1 MKFNRLNDLYFKRL
15 LGDKR
20 RKNFTLNFLNA
31 MLDRDEN
38 NYFTDI
44 TFLDK
49 DNEPDTIDGKLS
61 KLDIRADMN
70 DGTQIEIEVQVL
82 PFKLMAER
90 SLFYW
95 SKMYAE
101 QLNKSERYKKLKRT
115 VAINLLNF
123 DYLIEEK
130 EWHNV
135 YALLNIKSHR
145 KLTDHMEIHF
155 AEIPKFKLKD
165 IRKMRA
171 SETWMAYFSGNYDD
185 KELEEL
191 SMNKPI
197 MKEVMDFERSFLMDK
212 MQRREYEQREKALRD
227 YYSYMDETFEDG
239 YDKGFGKGKMEGK
252 MEGRIEGKMEGRIEG
267 RKEGKI
273 EGINEIA
280 LRMLKRGK
288 ELAEIVED
296 TGLSIEE
303 VKKLQA

>member
-197 MKEVMDFERSFLMDK
+197 MKEVMDFERSFLMNK

>member
-15 LGDKR
+15 LGDKN
-20 RKNFTLNFLNA
+20 KKSLTLNFLNSI
-31 MLDRDEN
+31 LDRDAN

-49 DNEPDTIDGKLS
+49 DNEPETIDDKLS

-90 SLFYW
+90 SLYYW

-101 QLNKSERYKKLKRT
+101 QLGKGERYKKLKKT
-115 VAINLLNF
+115 IAINLLNF
-123 DYLIEEK
+123 DYLTDEK
-130 EWHNV
+130 DWHNI
-135 YALLNIKSHR
+135 YRLLNAKSYR

-171 SETWMAYFSGNYDD
+171 SETWIAYFSGNYDD

-227 YYSYMDETFEDG
+227 YYSYMGESYEDG
-239 YDKGFGKGKMEGK
+239 YDKGKTEEVNK
-252 MEGRIEGKMEGRIEG
+252 
-267 RKEGKI
+267 
-273 EGINEIA
+273 IA
-280 LRMLKRGK
+280 LNLLDLGANIEMIMK
-288 ELAEIVED
+288 A
-296 TGLSIEE
+296 TGLSENEI
-303 VKKLQA
+303 KNLQKEK

>member
-15 LGDKR
+15 LGDKN
-20 RKNFTLNFLNA
+20 KKSLTLNFLNSI
-31 MLDRDEN
+31 LDRDAN

-49 DNEPDTIDGKLS
+49 DNEPETIDGKLS

-90 SLFYW
+90 SLYYW
-95 SKMYAE
+95 SKIYAE
-101 QLNKSERYKKLKRT
+101 QLGKGERYKKLKKT
-115 VAINLLNF
+115 IAINLLNF
-123 DYLIEEK
+123 DYLTDEK
-130 EWHNV
+130 DWHNI
-135 YALLNIKSHR
+135 YRLLNAKSYR

-171 SETWMAYFSGNYDD
+171 SETWIAYFSGNYDD

-227 YYSYMDETFEDG
+227 YYSYMGESYEDG
-239 YDKGFGKGKMEGK
+239 YDKGYDKGKTEEVNK
-252 MEGRIEGKMEGRIEG
+252 
-267 RKEGKI
+267 
-273 EGINEIA
+273 IA
-280 LRMLKRGK
+280 LNLLDLGANIEMIMK
-288 ELAEIVED
+288 A
-296 TGLSIEE
+296 TGLSENEI
-303 VKKLQA
+303 KNLQKEK

>member
-15 LGDKR
+15 LGDKN
-20 RKNFTLNFLNA
+20 KKSLTLNFLNSI
-31 MLDRDEN
+31 LDRDAN

-49 DNEPDTIDGKLS
+49 DNEPETIDGKLS

-90 SLFYW
+90 SLYYW

-101 QLNKSERYKKLKRT
+101 QLGKGERYKKLKKT
-115 VAINLLNF
+115 IAINLLNF
-123 DYLIEEK
+123 DYLIDEK
-130 EWHNV
+130 DWHNI
-135 YALLNIKSHR
+135 YRLLNAKSYR

-171 SETWMAYFSGNYDD
+171 SETWIAYFSGNYND

-227 YYSYMDETFEDG
+227 YYSYMGESYEDG
-239 YDKGFGKGKMEGK
+239 YDKGYDKGKTEEVNK
-252 MEGRIEGKMEGRIEG
+252 
-267 RKEGKI
+267 
-273 EGINEIA
+273 IA
-280 LRMLKRGK
+280 LNLLDLGANIEMIMK
-288 ELAEIVED
+288 A
-296 TGLSIEE
+296 TGLSENEI
-303 VKKLQA
+303 KNLQKEKWT

>member
-1 MKFNRLNDLYFKRL
+1 
-15 LGDKR
+15 
-20 RKNFTLNFLNA
+20 
-31 MLDRDEN
+31 
-38 NYFTDI
+38 
-44 TFLDK
+44 
-49 DNEPDTIDGKLS
+49 
-61 KLDIRADMN
+61 
-70 DGTQIEIEVQVL
+70 
-82 PFKLMAER
+82 
-90 SLFYW
+90 
-95 SKMYAE
+95 MYAE

>member
-1 MKFNRLNDLYFKRL
+1 
-15 LGDKR
+15 
-20 RKNFTLNFLNA
+20 

-90 SLFYW
+90 SQFYW

>member
-15 LGDKR
+15 LGDKN
-20 RKNFTLNFLNA
+20 KKSLTLNFLNSI
-31 MLDRDEN
+31 LDRDAN

-49 DNEPDTIDGKLS
+49 DNEPETIDGKLS

-90 SLFYW
+90 SLYYW

-101 QLNKSERYKKLKRT
+101 QLGKGERYKKLKKT
-115 VAINLLNF
+115 IAINLLNF
-123 DYLIEEK
+123 DYLTDEK
-130 EWHNV
+130 DWHNI
-135 YALLNIKSHR
+135 YRLLNAKSYR

-171 SETWMAYFSGNYDD
+171 SETWIAYFSGNYDD

-227 YYSYMDETFEDG
+227 YYSYMGESYEDG
-239 YDKGFGKGKMEGK
+239 YDKGYDKGKTEEVNK
-252 MEGRIEGKMEGRIEG
+252 
-267 RKEGKI
+267 
-273 EGINEIA
+273 IA
-280 LRMLKRGK
+280 LNLLDLGANIEMIMK
-288 ELAEIVED
+288 A
-296 TGLSIEE
+296 TGLSENEI
-303 VKKLQA
+303 KNLQKEK

>member
-252 MEGRIEGKMEGRIEG
+252 MEGRIEGKMEGR
-267 RKEGKI
+267 KEGKI

>member
-303 VKKLQA
+303 VKRLQA

>member
-15 LGDKR
+15 LGDKN
-20 RKNFTLNFLNA
+20 KKSLTLNFLNSI
-31 MLDRDEN
+31 LDRDAN

-49 DNEPDTIDGKLS
+49 DNEPETIDGKLS

-90 SLFYW
+90 SLYYW

-101 QLNKSERYKKLKRT
+101 QLGKGEWYKKLKKT
-115 VAINLLNF
+115 IAINLLNF
-123 DYLIEEK
+123 DYLTDEK
-130 EWHNV
+130 DWHNI
-135 YALLNIKSHR
+135 YTLLNTKSYR

-155 AEIPKFKLKD
+155 VEIPKFKLKD

-171 SETWMAYFSGNYDD
+171 SETWIAYFSGNYDD

-212 MQRREYEQREKALRD
+212 VQRREYEQREKALRD
-227 YYSYMDETFEDG
+227 YYSYMGESYEDG
-239 YDKGFGKGKMEGK
+239 KLDGIKETALNLLHLGANMEMIIK
-252 MEGRIEGKMEGRIEG
+252 
-267 RKEGKI
+267 
-273 EGINEIA
+273 A
-280 LRMLKRGK
+280 
-288 ELAEIVED
+288 
-296 TGLSIEE
+296 TGLSENEIRN
-303 VKKLQA
+303 LQSPKE